1 MLLRGAA
8 GLNTRDPASPAAARW
23 RTPACSCF
31 LRDPNP
37 LCARASSFHGA
48 APAAPCSLPSPPG
61 AAGAALPPTGSSP
74 PRGERGPG
82 PERGRTAAPSSER
95 GQSSGRDPEQ
105 GQSRGGSSSPGPAA
119 HPPRRWGRS
128 RPRRSSPFPRRGR
141 GSPRRRAARRAR
153 RRAAEVH
160 LLQPF
165 PALCAGGA
173 EHPPRS
179 IPRRRASHPPSAGER
194 AGVGAGL
201 RGGCAAPSPPS
212 LRGAA
217 RGCAR
222 RRAPSPQSPGRAERG
237 RCGRG
242 GRAGMCGICGICGPG
257 SAGCTGRDMREVR
270 DVSHN
275 APSYLRRSACPQPP
289 HSAGEKNSANPPC
302 ASPAPHP
309 QHGGRGRAPGP
320 RALQAPPRQRKPSRG
335 GGGAGERGAL
345 RMLMMEGRPRRGL
358 RSAPGAPV
366 ARQYGVPG
374 G

>member
-217 RGCAR
+217 PAAEPHLPRAPGGRSGAGAGAAGGPGCAGYAGYADRAVRDVRAGICGRYGMYPTMPRATCGAQPARSR
-222 RRAPSPQSPGRAERG
+222 RTAPGKKIAQILLVLPPPRIPSTGEGAEPRARG
-237 RCGRG
+237 RCRP
-242 GRAGMCGICGICGPG
+242 R
-257 SAGCTGRDMREVR
+257 
-270 DVSHN
+270 
-275 APSYLRRSACPQPP
+275 RRSA
-289 HSAGEKNSANPPC
+289 
-302 ASPAPHP
+302 SPA
-309 QHGGRGRAPGP
+309 GVAAVLENAAP
-320 RALQAPPRQRKPSRG
+320 
-335 GGGAGERGAL
+335 
-345 RMLMMEGRPRRGL
+345 
-358 RSAPGAPV
+358 
-366 ARQYGVPG
+366 
-374 G
+374 